1 MCRNISLVNSR
12 LLLFLRWGSVAICIC
27 GGQPRASRSPI
38 WLLGCPEMIM
48 KWSWYIYIYNIS
60 YISYQLWY
68 DIVKTPPVKPCSVY
82 IIDLLCSVGS
92 KVSAAYRFLPQYSIC
107 IILLADL
114 VKYRIFSQCMICHM
128 PGTSSLE
135 CYCVVLQGGL
145 LMIIS
150 RFSSGYIEMFFLWFG
165 GLNNTLAHFTTLL
178 NPQKAWHW
186 SGSDMLCLP
195 LRSSPEC
202 PHAASC
208 CVAHVRVSCPSQ
220 LRQAKCSVFVE
231 SNSDQIVGR
240 HTGKTPA
247 TKYPLCDV
255 RF

>member
-1 MCRNISLVNSR
+1 
-12 LLLFLRWGSVAICIC
+12 
-27 GGQPRASRSPI
+27 
-38 WLLGCPEMIM
+38 
-48 KWSWYIYIYNIS
+48 
-60 YISYQLWY
+60 
-68 DIVKTPPVKPCSVY
+68 
-82 IIDLLCSVGS
+82 
-92 KVSAAYRFLPQYSIC
+92 
-107 IILLADL
+107 
-114 VKYRIFSQCMICHM
+114 MICHM

-178 NPQKAWHW
+178 KPQKAWHW

-240 HTGKTPA
+240 HTGKHQQRNIHCVTCASKQKLNACWMFSSP
-247 TKYPLCDV
+247 
-255 RF
+255 RFALLYKSPKDSRVLSAFSSGKTTL